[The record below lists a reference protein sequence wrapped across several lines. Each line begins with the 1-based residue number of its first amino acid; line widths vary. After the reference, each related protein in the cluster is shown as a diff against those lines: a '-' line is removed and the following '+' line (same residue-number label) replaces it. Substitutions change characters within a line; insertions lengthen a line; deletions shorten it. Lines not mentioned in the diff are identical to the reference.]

1 LKFETLNL
9 SEAIMKS
16 LGDILRDNALAR
28 LNHTAWF
35 GDIVLVNGNTGA
47 IDNSIENALTTLKG
61 AGGKKGACVLVD
73 SPAYRAASKSSP
85 HALCDLALPVT
96 VYEDALFNRGAGGT
110 GKTVSRI
117 AEEVIAVLH
126 NAVVTPTAG
135 ALTLGNGDY
144 RPQLDEDS
152 GTLIITLDFHLAA
165 GVLAQPRVPMPLI
178 TVSDDTVTISLAAK
192 FAGAEIWYVTD
203 DSWPAPDN
211 PAATLYTQ
219 PFQPAEAGAL
229 VSAVA
234 FLEGYQPGNVAV
246 ART

>member
-9 SEAIMKS
+9 SEAIMQS
-16 LGDILRDNALAR
+16 LGDILRDNALER

-35 GDIVLVNGNTGA
+35 GDIVLVNGNTGE

-73 SPAYRAASKSSP
+73 SPAYRAASKGSP

-96 VYEDALFNRGAGGT
+96 VYEDALFNRGEGGT

-135 ALTLGNGDY
+135 ALTLGGGDY

-165 GVLAQPRVPMPLI
+165 GVLAQRRVSAPMFEWKNGLLGL
-178 TVSDDTVTISLAAK
+178 SLHAN
-192 FAGAEIWYVTD
+192 FAGAEIWWVTD
-203 DSWPAPDN
+203 ASWPAPDN

-219 PFQPAEAGAL
+219 PFQPGEAGAL

-234 FLEGYQPGNVAV
+234 FLEGYQPSDVAV
-246 ART
+246 ARR